1 MSQFAPFGTLFRYF
15 AMRFVAWIILCLF
28 GLAAIISLIQTVEL
42 IRRVSVLNNTKPDV
56 NFLNMAILNLPAVIE
71 MILPFAMLTGAML
84 CFSSWNR
91 SNEFVAVRGFGQSVW
106 AALGPSLFSAFIFG
120 MLFVT
125 VINPIGAVTSTRH
138 EAQMAKIFG
147 EADKSFSVSA
157 DGVWLRDK
165 IKDGK
170 LIIRG
175 DALNTEMASIINP
188 VIYFYENDI
197 QLKALYRANVMQ
209 LTDKGWMLD
218 HATRWHTDGRQT
230 DLGNIILPTGL
241 EALDLRQ
248 SGLLPQSISIY
259 LLPSFISSLERA
271 GIPAT
276 QYRFHLY
283 KILSIPL
290 LMVGIA
296 MLAARITLTN
306 TSRGH
311 KSRLFLRGALLSI
324 VIFIFSY
331 FMQVLGSSLRIPMS
345 VAAWTPAIVISLL
358 GAIILARTDES

>member
-1 MSQFAPFGTLFRYF
+1 MSQFAPFGTLFHYF
-15 AMRFVAWIILCLF
+15 AMRFVAWITLCLF

-71 MILPFAMLTGAML
+71 MILPFAVLTGAML

-106 AALGPSLFSAFIFG
+106 AALGPALFSAFLFG

-147 EADKSFSVSA
+147 ETEKSFSISA

-175 DALNTEMASIINP
+175 DALNAEMASIINP
-188 VIYFYENDI
+188 EIYLYENDT
-197 QLKALYRANVMQ
+197 QLQALYRAKVMQ

-218 HATRWHTDGRQT
+218 HATRWHTDGRQA
-230 DLGNIILPTGL
+230 DLGSIILSTGL

-248 SGLLPQSISIY
+248 SGMPPQSISIY

-271 GIPAT
+271 GIPAA

-283 KILSIPL
+283 KTLSIPL

-306 TSRGH
+306 TSRGNS
-311 KSRLFLRGALLSI
+311 SRLFLRGALLSI

-331 FMQVLGSSLRIPMS
+331 FMQVLGSSMRIPMS
-345 VAAWTPAIVISLL
+345 VAAWTPAVVVSLL

>member
-15 AMRFVAWIILCLF
+15 AMRFVTWITLCLF
-28 GLAAIISLIQTVEL
+28 GLAGIISLIQSVEL
-42 IRRVSVLNNTKPDV
+42 VRRVSVLTNSKPDV

-106 AALGPSLFSAFIFG
+106 AALGPALFSAFLFG

-147 EADKSFSVSA
+147 ESDKSFSISA
-157 DGVWLRDK
+157 DGIWLRDT
-165 IKDGK
+165 IEEGK

-175 DALNTEMASIINP
+175 DALSAETASIINP
-188 VIYFYENDI
+188 VIYLYHNDI
-197 QLKALYRANVMQ
+197 QLKALYRANAMQ
-209 LTDKGWMLD
+209 LTDKGWLLD
-218 HATRWHTDGRQT
+218 QATRWHADGKQT
-230 DLGNIILPTGL
+230 HLGNTMLPTGL
-241 EALDLRQ
+241 VALDLRQ
-248 SGLLPQSISIY
+248 SGLPHQSISIY
-259 LLPSFISSLERA
+259 LLPGFISSLERA
-271 GIPAT
+271 GIPVS

-283 KILSIPL
+283 KTLSTPL

-311 KSRLFLRGALLSI
+311 RSRLFLRGALLSI

-345 VAAWTPAIVISLL
+345 VAAWTPAVSVSLL

>member
-15 AMRFVAWIILCLF
+15 AMRFVGWITLCLF
-28 GLAAIISLIQTVEL
+28 GLAAIITLIQTVEL
-42 IRRVSVLNNTKPDV
+42 IRRVSVLTNRKPDV

-91 SNEFVAVRGFGQSVW
+91 SNEFVAVRGFGQSIW
-106 AALGPSLFSAFIFG
+106 AALGPALFSAFLFG

-125 VINPIGAVTSTRH
+125 VINPIGAVTSTLH

-147 EADKSFSVSA
+147 ESDKSFSVSA

-165 IKDGK
+165 IKDRQ

-188 VIYFYENDI
+188 VVYLYENNI
-197 QLKALYRANVMQ
+197 QLKAIYRANVMQ

-218 HATRWHTDGRQT
+218 QATRWHTDGRQK
-230 DLGNIILPTGL
+230 DLGSIILPTRL

-271 GIPAT
+271 GIPAV

-283 KILSIPL
+283 KMLSTPL

-296 MLAARITLTN
+296 MLAARVTLTN
-306 TSRGH
+306 TSRGRRA
-311 KSRLFLRGALLSI
+311 RLFLRGALLSI

-331 FMQVLGSSLRIPMS
+331 FMQVLGSSMRIPMS
-345 VAAWTPAIVISLL
+345 VAAWTPATVVSLL

>member
-15 AMRFVAWIILCLF
+15 AMRFVAWITLCLF

-42 IRRVSVLNNTKPDV
+42 VRRVSVLNNTKPNV
-56 NFLNMAILNLPAVIE
+56 NFLNLAILNLPAVIE

-106 AALGPSLFSAFIFG
+106 AALGPVLFSAFLFG

-188 VIYFYENDI
+188 IIYFYENNI
-197 QLKALYRANVMQ
+197 RLRPSTEQ
-209 LTDKGWMLD
+209 MLCS
-218 HATRWHTDGRQT
+218 
-230 DLGNIILPTGL
+230 LPTKG
-241 EALDLRQ
+241 
-248 SGLLPQSISIY
+248 GC
-259 LLPSFISSLERA
+259 
-271 GIPAT
+271 
-276 QYRFHLY
+276 
-283 KILSIPL
+283 
-290 LMVGIA
+290 
-296 MLAARITLTN
+296 
-306 TSRGH
+306 
-311 KSRLFLRGALLSI
+311 
-324 VIFIFSY
+324 
-331 FMQVLGSSLRIPMS
+331 
-345 VAAWTPAIVISLL
+345 
-358 GAIILARTDES
+358 